1 MHIEFSNGSHFEC
14 FYPPTEISGIIYG
27 DRKFRCYNKGYI
39 LERKHKI
46 LTEYSIQNQKKGL
59 YQTDAKLK
67 VGEIIGGVFG
77 VTSEFIDAL
86 DKHYLQN
93 KHLRKFNGLKK

>member
-1 MHIEFSNGSHFEC
+1 VAFADVGLNTATGGNNGVMHIEFSNGSHFEC

-59 YQTDAKLK
+59 Y
-67 VGEIIGGVFG
+67 
-77 VTSEFIDAL
+77 
-86 DKHYLQN
+86 
-93 KHLRKFNGLKK
+93 